1 MFKQH
6 RHPAN
11 LLFSITLHISLFAAF
26 IFMPQKQEELPKEEL
41 VEVGFGIGSGSGFGG
56 GMGMDMQEPGGAPVD
71 EAEKKEEKVTEKYV
85 TSEQASDN
93 EEKIASKIKPTTKTE
108 GKGGEGTGTGAG
120 IGSGSGSG
128 FGYDIDWG
136 GGGRRRIY
144 SYSIP
149 EYPSGANKELDIKIR
164 FTILPDGSV
173 GKIFLLAK
181 GDTRLE
187 NSAIS
192 SLRQWRFEALRSQQP
207 QVEQTAVIVFPFR
220 LR

>member
-1 MFKQH
+1 MKQQQ
-6 RHPAN
+6 RPVN
-11 LLFSITLHISLFAAF
+11 YLFSVALHLFFFAAF
-26 IFMPQKQEELPKEEL
+26 IFMPQKPEELQKEEL

-56 GMGMDMQEPGGAPVD
+56 GMGMDMQEPGGAPV
-71 EAEKKEEKVTEKYV
+71 EEEKLTEEKTTEKSV
-85 TSEQASDN
+85 KTESAGDN
-93 EEKIASKIKPTTKTE
+93 EETIASKAKITAKSE
-108 GKGGEGTGTGAG
+108 SKGGDGTGTGTG
-120 IGSGSGSG
+120 IGAGSGSG

-144 SYSIP
+144 SYNVP

-192 SLRQWRFEALRSQQP
+192 SLRQWRFEPLRSQQP
-207 QVEQTAVIVFPFR
+207 QIEQTAVIVFPFR
-220 LR
+220 LQ